1 MPSVRKTLRAA
12 HIIVGIWIAIFIF
25 SPLRQDPTATSFAQ
39 ISVIGLTISGI
50 IMWQLPRLARLFR
63 G

>member
-1 MPSVRKTLRAA
+1 MSLVRKIFRVA
-12 HIIVGIWIAIFIF
+12 HILAGIWIAIFIF
-25 SPLRQDPTATSFAQ
+25 SSVRLDPTATLFAQ
-39 ISVIGLTISGI
+39 ISVICLTVSGT